1 MSNLHEM
8 TPRVLGRGLMRGD
21 RAEEKLG
28 YCAQDAVHA
37 VCRLH
42 DLNEAETAALE
53 AYLDGFSA
61 RMRRKPSSALAV
73 GLRGECA
80 VAYEEGTTDGLS
92 EPITRVYP
100 AEPESEPA
108 P

>member
-61 RMRRKPSSALAV
+61 RMRRKPTRRWPSGFAASAP
-73 GLRGECA
+73 
-80 VAYEEGTTDGLS
+80 S
-92 EPITRVYP
+92 PTRK
-100 AEPESEPA
+100 A
-108 P
+108 PPTG